1 MTRRRIAAA
10 GGFAAAAVL
19 AIAGCGSGSAKS
31 NPSLNQTLPP
41 TSASTPTS
49 SAATTPSAD
58 PASEAVL
65 SAYKAYT
72 KVEIGMYDK
81 ATFDG
86 DLMKYAYGQEVQTQ
100 QDAVKTLRAS
110 LINFIGAPNTNPT
123 IVSVNGTTA
132 QVHDCFGSSTWLPVY
147 FGGPKKG
154 KSALAEGATVSAH
167 PLTATLTKRPDG
179 NWYVTQTTTDTASTC

>member
-1 MTRRRIAAA
+1 MTNRRTAVAV
-10 GGFAAAAVL
+10 GLVAAVT
-19 AIAGCGSGSAKS
+19 AIAGCGSGSKP
-31 NPSLNQTLPP
+31 NPGLNQTPAP
-41 TSASTPTS
+41 TSASVSATAS
-49 SAATTPSAD
+49 AAATTSAD

-65 SAYKAYT
+65 GAYKSYT
-72 KVEIGMYDK
+72 KVKIGMYDK

-100 QDAVKTLRAS
+100 TDAIKTLRTS
-110 LINFIGAPNTNPT
+110 LISFTGAPNTNPAV
-123 IVSVNGTTA
+123 VSVTGTTA

-147 FGGPKKG
+147 FGGADKG
-154 KSALAEGATVSAH
+154 KTAVAPGSTVSAH